1 MVPNQFF
8 QLLLFL
14 QHRPPVFY
22 FGSPSPVVI
31 LVLLVLADNRIPH
44 QPGNIVL
51 LFFVILPLVARMIYS
66 KQTAHDSCTTE
77 VIHSKICAALVL
89 IFQKGKS
96 LALAC
101 FLVTD

>member
-8 QLLLFL
+8 QLLLFF
-14 QHRPPVFY
+14 QHRSPLFY

-31 LVLLVLADNRIPH
+31 LVLVLADNRISH

-66 KQTAHDSCTTE
+66 KQTAHHSCATE